1 MANDVTN
8 KMPFRCIRGLSTV
21 SLSHCIVLFQLGEF
35 MNPKSF
41 DPPKPASH
49 TRPCLRAEEVKRG
62 KRTLSPKIFRDDV
75 KTSNTISV
83 NLSLSLSLSFG
94 PPFLSFF
101 RQCAISQSISTHNS
115 TGTVSLFLFNIY
127 STARALTTW
136 GYQNMQFSA
145 LRSPFFIPPD
155 EASETLKERPN
166 HIDWCPG
173 FPTHLTSLSSH
184 TWWKCHGLR
193 MQMEK
198 L

>member
-1 MANDVTN
+1 
-8 KMPFRCIRGLSTV
+8 MPFRCIRGLSIV

-41 DPPKPASH
+41 DPPKPATH
-49 TRPCLRAEEVKRG
+49 TRPCLRVEEVKRG
-62 KRTLSPKIFRDDV
+62 KRTLFHLPQDIQGWRRED
-75 KTSNTISV
+75 IQYH
-83 NLSLSLSLSFG
+83 LCQPISLSLSF
-94 PPFLSFF
+94 FLSFF

-155 EASETLKERPN
+155 GASETLKERPN